1 MGFRLLRLVI
11 AFGVLALAIGL
22 GMVVDGN
29 LGGGLPLLVAGLL
42 LAGVPA
48 GLLIRDIRANWTAG
62 YSPSPAMAD
71 PALRRA
77 FRNVG
82 VSVMVSSA
90 LWFVAAFVVLF
101 SFYQGAEDD
110 ASGGAIATRMVLG
123 CFFAGIPALLGIQFL
138 RCGQL
143 LLHGDTDGTGGVV
156 RLGWIVV
163 VLGTLVAG
171 SSLSKGQ
178 TEIGL
183 FVGALVVV
191 ALVHNFWVPA
201 LYARVVQHNRAAA
214 GHSSPDVP
222 ST

>member
-1 MGFRLLRLVI
+1 MGRLLRLVI

-29 LGGGLPLLVAGLL
+29 LGGGLALLIAGLL
-42 LAGVPA
+42 FAGVPA
-48 GLLIRDIRANWTAG
+48 GVLIRHLRANWTVG

-82 VSVMVSSA
+82 VSVIVSSA

-101 SFYQGAEDD
+101 AFYQGADDD

-163 VLGTLVAG
+163 VLGVLVVG

-178 TEIGL
+178 IGIGL
-183 FVGALVVV
+183 FVGALVVM

-201 LYARVVQHNRAAA
+201 LYARVIQHGRTAR
-214 GHSSPDVP
+214 GHSP
-222 ST
+222 SDASST